1 MAGHSK
7 WKTTKHAKAATDK
20 KRGVLFTKLIREI
33 TVAAKTGGGDPSGNP
48 RLRTAIDNAKS
59 VSMPKDN
66 IERAIAKGTG
76 DVEGADYVEVL
87 YEAYGPGGVAIM
99 IAALTDNPTRTV
111 AEVRAKLSRLGGS
124 FGATNSVAF
133 MFDRKGQI
141 IVPAGTWDEDVAME
155 KALEAGAEDF
165 VKEGDSFLITTA
177 PSDLHM
183 VSQAL
188 DGVGLKPESAE
199 LAWIPKNTVT
209 VAGAVAQSVLKLI
222 EAIEE
227 LDDVQ
232 KVDANFDMDE
242 SEMSEA

>member
-1 MAGHSK
+1 
-7 WKTTKHAKAATDK
+7 
-20 KRGVLFTKLIREI
+20 
-33 TVAAKTGGGDPSGNP
+33 
-48 RLRTAIDNAKS
+48 
-59 VSMPKDN
+59 
-66 IERAIAKGTG
+66 
-76 DVEGADYVEVL
+76 
-87 YEAYGPGGVAIM
+87 
-99 IAALTDNPTRTV
+99 
-111 AEVRAKLSRLGGS
+111 
-124 FGATNSVAF
+124 
-133 MFDRKGQI
+133 
-141 IVPAGTWDEDVAME
+141 ME

>member
-188 DGVGLKPESAE
+188 FRSAMRYTAATAR
-199 LAWIPKNTVT
+199 LARS
-209 VAGAVAQSVLKLI
+209 AGRALSA
-222 EAIEE
+222 
-227 LDDVQ
+227 
-232 KVDANFDMDE
+232 
-242 SEMSEA
+242 